1 MARRAKAQAWGQLG
15 KQKKANP
22 GLNHLCFLCFIC
34 LHLQRLNAFLAYLVK
49 SLPGGS
55 GLGLFP

>member
-15 KQKKANP
+15 KEKKANP
-22 GLNHLCFLCFIC
+22 GLNHFCFLCFIC

-49 SLPGGS
+49 NL
-55 GLGLFP
+55 